1 MEIDYIITNPPYNKT
16 LYLEILEYL
25 IINCKGSEIV
35 SVNPNQHLV
44 DILAVSGYKN
54 KTAFSNYKDSVY
66 RHIKQAMFFNKD
78 TFDKMFK
85 ISYLGCGAIYYIVP
99 SGNYD
104 VYKTAFQEMNKNGY
118 VVYDVLM
125 RIIKKVISEEVLYYH
140 YRQYETGNLVG
151 VGRVMSGYIKGDLLY
166 GVHKRVYKSKMDY
179 LDKYCGVDVEVKKE
193 LPRKFINFNTHDEAQ
208 NFIDCFDTEF
218 MRFYMKGIHEGVD
231 TMFRFIPLLDMSKK
245 WTNERLCEY
254 YNVSEEEFK
263 MCLEWF
269 NN

>member
-104 VYKTAFQEMNKNGY
+104 VYKTAFQEMNKNG
-118 VVYDVLM
+118 
-125 RIIKKVISEEVLYYH
+125 RSEERRVGKECRYRWWTYH
-140 YRQYETGNLVG
+140 
-151 VGRVMSGYIKGDLLY
+151 
-166 GVHKRVYKSKMDY
+166 
-179 LDKYCGVDVEVKKE
+179 
-193 LPRKFINFNTHDEAQ
+193 
-208 NFIDCFDTEF
+208 
-218 MRFYMKGIHEGVD
+218 
-231 TMFRFIPLLDMSKK
+231 
-245 WTNERLCEY
+245 
-254 YNVSEEEFK
+254 
-263 MCLEWF
+263 
-269 NN
+269 